1 MVVGDVKRFSCAEL
15 VDLATVYL
23 EDALDEPARHQVE
36 RHLTVCGMCERY
48 VGQLRV
54 TVQTLGELPAERLA
68 EPMRERLL
76 AAFRE
81 SRRR

>member
-23 EDALDEPARHQVE
+23 EDAIDEPARRRVE
-36 RHLTVCGMCERY
+36 DHLGACVACERY

-54 TVQTLGELPAERLA
+54 TVQALGELPPERLA
-68 EPMRERLL
+68 DPVRERLL